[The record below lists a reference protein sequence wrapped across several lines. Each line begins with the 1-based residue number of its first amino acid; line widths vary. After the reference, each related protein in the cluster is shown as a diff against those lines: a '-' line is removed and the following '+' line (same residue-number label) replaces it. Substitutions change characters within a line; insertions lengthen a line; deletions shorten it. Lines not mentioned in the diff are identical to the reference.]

1 MTNKIL
7 KTLSNNWAFKLL
19 AFAFAFI
26 LWLMVYNLE
35 DPTKTETMTL
45 QVSLINKESVE
56 SLNKYYEVI
65 NESNKVTFSVTAP
78 RSVLDKLDEKD
89 FTAVADLEYLVI
101 NEDGLTGT
109 APIEIRCTASDKD
122 SIKLSATRKTLHVKL
137 ENLMSK
143 QFIVTPNAIGEVADG
158 YALGTVAVTAP
169 NVLKVSGP
177 ESIVKTIASVI
188 ATIDVSDMSM
198 DVTDNVLP
206 VLYDSKGQEI
216 DTTRLSMSNTTVNVA
231 ANILKT
237 KAVPIALKPSGTPA
251 NGYMVTSIVSTPT
264 TILLKG
270 NSTALNSIS
279 AIEIPSDLVK
289 IEGATGDVTATIDI
303 LDYLPYG
310 VELVNKEEATVT
322 ITVEIGKIRNKVF
335 SVETDNIIVTGLP
348 TGYQAEFVHTSVA
361 VTISGLETD
370 IIALG
375 ETQIGG
381 SIDVTDL
388 EPGTHVLKLTLD
400 IDGTKYNYQDVTV
413 TVNISEKTGSTD
425 PGTEVPGTEDTETG
439 TGAENGSGSGT
450 ETGTTTGNGQ
460 N

>member
-1 MTNKIL
+1 MINKIL

-56 SLNKYYEVI
+56 SLNKYYEVV

-78 RSVLDKLDEKD
+78 RSVLDKLDERD

-101 NEDGLTGT
+101 NEDGVSGT
-109 APIEIRCTASDKD
+109 APIEIRCTASEAD
-122 SIKLSATRKTLHVKL
+122 SVKLSSTRKTLYVKL

-158 YALGTVAVTAP
+158 YALGAVAVTAP

-188 ATIDVSDMSM
+188 ATIDVNDMSV

-216 DTTRLSMSNTTVNVA
+216 DTTRLTMSNTTINVS

-237 KAVPIALKPSGTPA
+237 KVVPIAVKPSGIPA
-251 NGYMVTSIVSTPT
+251 AGYMVTTIISAPT
-264 TILLKG
+264 TIQLKG
-270 NSTALNSIS
+270 SSTALNAIS

-289 IEGATGDVTATIDI
+289 IEGAEEDVTATIDI

-335 SVETDNIIVTGLP
+335 SVKTDNIIVTGLP
-348 TGYQAEFVHTSVA
+348 TGYQADFVHTSVA

-370 IIALG
+370 IASLSG
-375 ETQIGG
+375 TDIGG

-388 EPGTHVLKLTLD
+388 EPGTHVLELTLD
-400 IDGTKYNYQDVTV
+400 IDGTKYSYQDATVTV
-413 TVNISEKTGSTD
+413 TISEKTTSTE
-425 PGTEVPGTEDTETG
+425 PDTENPGGGDTQTG
-439 TGAENGSGSGT
+439 TGTENGT
-450 ETGTTTGNGQ
+450 ENNTGN
-460 N
+460 